1 MNVFKTG
8 SDKTSQSNRYGEVT
22 KISVPSVAKMYDD
35 GSDGMS
41 SQTVAGLASG
51 GGLLCKYCTNVTV
64 TTSIPYRAVNSAT
77 PVSRVPLT
85 RDTPKT
91 SATQS
96 ITNTTP
102 VRPPTVIVIFNQYNY
117 TSKQSIKHY

>member
-1 MNVFKTG
+1 MFKSG
-8 SDKTSQSNRYGEVT
+8 SDKTSQTNRYGEIT

-35 GSDGMS
+35 GSDGLS

-51 GGLLCKYCTNVTV
+51 GGLLCEYCTNVTV
-64 TTSIPYRAVNSAT
+64 TTSIPYRAVKSVTQVNI
-77 PVSRVPLT
+77 PLT

-96 ITNTTP
+96 TTNTTP
-102 VRPPTVIVIFNQYNY
+102 VRPPTVIVIFNQFNY
-117 TSKQSIKHY
+117 TSKTCIKHY